1 MKRFI
6 SSFLLLGLAVGAFG
20 ADKNA
25 PAAGQKTA
33 APQVEA
39 VAQEKT
45 PAGQP
50 AAVAQE
56 KSAAGQTAAPAP
68 QKAAPKAAQ
77 ADPLKAFAQWDKK
90 LTTLNTAFEQT
101 TSYDGVVF
109 SRSHGKLFF
118 QAQGQLLRLDT
129 LNDEEK
135 TEQTAVTDKKVL
147 RILDASGKEITAMPW
162 AEWVNG
168 QPNKALFDFGHYT
181 ALLQAHQATVFE
193 STPQR
198 TVLKLLPKDKSAGYT
213 LYLLLDG
220 KDFFP
225 QSIIIESDLMKTQA
239 DLKQTVKNKPLAKN
253 LFKEVIKK

>member
-33 APQVEA
+33 APQGTA
-39 VAQEKT
+39 VAPIA
-45 PAGQP
+45 PAGQT

-56 KSAAGQTAAPAP
+56 KSAAGQSAAPAP

-77 ADPLKAFAQWDKK
+77 TDPLKAFAKWDKK

-101 TSYDGVVF
+101 TSYDGVVI

-181 ALLQAHQATVFE
+181 ALLQAHQAAVFD

-220 KDFFP
+220 KDYFP

>member
-6 SSFLLLGLAVGAFG
+6 SSFLLLGLTVCAFG
-20 ADKNA
+20 AESA
-25 PAAGQKTA
+25 PVAVKKIAAL
-33 APQVEA
+33 
-39 VAQEKT
+39 AQEKT
-45 PAGQP
+45 
-50 AAVAQE
+50 
-56 KSAAGQTAAPAP
+56 AAGQTTASAAP
-68 QKAAPKAAQ
+68 QQAAPKAAQ
-77 ADPLKAFAQWDKK
+77 TDPLEAFAAWDKK
-90 LTTLNTAFEQT
+90 LTTLNTAFEQI
-101 TSYDGVVF
+101 TSYDGVVI

-135 TEQTAVTDKKVL
+135 TEQTAVTNKKIL

-181 ALLQAHQATVFE
+181 ALLQAHEATVFE

-198 TVLKLLPKDKSAGYT
+198 TVLKLLPKDKSYT

-253 LFKEVIKK
+253 LFKEVVKK

>member
-33 APQVEA
+33 APQGTA
-39 VAQEKT
+39 VAPIT
-45 PAGQP
+45 PAGQT
-50 AAVAQE
+50 ASVAQE
-56 KSAAGQTAAPAP
+56 KSAAGQTAATAP

-77 ADPLKAFAQWDKK
+77 TDPLKAFAKWDKK

-101 TSYDGVVF
+101 TSYDGVVI

-181 ALLQAHQATVFE
+181 ALLQAHEATVFD

-220 KDFFP
+220 KDYFP

>member
-33 APQVEA
+33 APQGAA
-39 VAQEKT
+39 VTPIT
-45 PAGQP
+45 PAGQT

-56 KSAAGQTAAPAP
+56 KSAAGQTAAPAS

-77 ADPLKAFAQWDKK
+77 TDPLKAFAQWDKK

-101 TSYDGVVF
+101 TSYDGVVI

-135 TEQTAVTDKKVL
+135 TEQTAVTDKKIL

-181 ALLQAHQATVFE
+181 ALLQAHQATVFD

-220 KDFFP
+220 KDYFP

>member
-6 SSFLLLGLAVGAFG
+6 SSFLLLGLTVCAFG
-20 ADKNA
+20 AESA
-25 PAAGQKTA
+25 PVSVKKIAAL
-33 APQVEA
+33 
-39 VAQEKT
+39 AQEKT
-45 PAGQP
+45 
-50 AAVAQE
+50 
-56 KSAAGQTAAPAP
+56 AAGQTAPAAP
-68 QKAAPKAAQ
+68 QQAAPQAAQ
-77 ADPLKAFAQWDKK
+77 TDPLKAFAAWDKK
-90 LTTLNTAFEQT
+90 LTTLNTAFEQI
-101 TSYDGVVF
+101 TSYDGVVI

-135 TEQTAVTDKKVL
+135 TEQTAVTNKKIL

-198 TVLKLLPKDKSAGYT
+198 TVLKLLPKDKSYT

-253 LFKEVIKK
+253 LFKEVVKK

>member
-6 SSFLLLGLAVGAFG
+6 SSFLLLGLADSAFG
-20 ADKNA
+20 AESAPVSDKKI
-25 PAAGQKTA
+25 AAL
-33 APQVEA
+33 
-39 VAQEKT
+39 AQEKT
-45 PAGQP
+45 
-50 AAVAQE
+50 
-56 KSAAGQTAAPAP
+56 AAGQTTASAAPQQAAP
-68 QKAAPKAAQ
+68 QLAQ
-77 ADPLKAFAQWDKK
+77 TDPLKAFAAWDKK
-90 LTTLNTAFEQT
+90 LATLNTAFEQI
-101 TSYDGVVF
+101 TSYDGVVI

-181 ALLQAHQATVFE
+181 ALLQAHEATVFD

-220 KDFFP
+220 KDYFP

>member
-6 SSFLLLGLAVGAFG
+6 SSFLLLGLTVCAFG
-20 ADKNA
+20 AESA
-25 PAAGQKTA
+25 PVSVKKIAAAT
-33 APQVEA
+33 
-39 VAQEKT
+39 QEKT
-45 PAGQP
+45 
-50 AAVAQE
+50 
-56 KSAAGQTAAPAP
+56 AAGQTTAPAAPQQAAP
-68 QKAAPKAAQ
+68 QAAQ
-77 ADPLKAFAQWDKK
+77 TDPLEAFAAWDKK
-90 LTTLNTAFEQT
+90 LTTLNTAFEQI
-101 TSYDGVVF
+101 TSYDGVVI

-135 TEQTAVTDKKVL
+135 TEQTAVTNKKIL

-181 ALLQAHQATVFE
+181 ALLQAHEATVFE

-198 TVLKLLPKDKSAGYT
+198 TVLKLLPKDKSYT

-253 LFKEVIKK
+253 LFKEVVKK

>member
-6 SSFLLLGLAVGAFG
+6 SSFLLLGLTVCAFG

-33 APQVEA
+33 APQVAA
-39 VAQEKT
+39 VAPIT

-68 QKAAPKAAQ
+68 QKAAPQAAQ
-77 ADPLKAFAQWDKK
+77 TDPLKAFAAWDKK
-90 LTTLNTAFEQT
+90 LTTLNTAFEQI
-101 TSYDGVVF
+101 TSYDGVVI

-135 TEQTAVTDKKVL
+135 TEQTAVTNKKIL

-198 TVLKLLPKDKSAGYT
+198 TVLKLLPKDKSYT

-253 LFKEVIKK
+253 LFKEVVKK

>member
-33 APQVEA
+33 APQGTA
-39 VAQEKT
+39 VAPIA
-45 PAGQP
+45 PAGQTE
-50 AAVAQE
+50 AVAQE
-56 KSAAGQTAAPAP
+56 KSATGQTAAPAP

-77 ADPLKAFAQWDKK
+77 TDPLKAFTEWDKK

-101 TSYDGVVF
+101 TSYDGVVI

-181 ALLQAHQATVFE
+181 ALLQAHQATVFD

-220 KDFFP
+220 KDYFP

>member
-25 PAAGQKTA
+25 PAAGKKTA
-33 APQVEA
+33 APQGTA
-39 VAQEKT
+39 VAPIT
-45 PAGQP
+45 PAVQT

-77 ADPLKAFAQWDKK
+77 TDPLKAFAEWDKK

-101 TSYDGVVF
+101 TSYDGVVI

-181 ALLQAHQATVFE
+181 ALLQAHQATVFD

-220 KDFFP
+220 KDYFP

>member
-33 APQVEA
+33 APQGAA
-39 VAQEKT
+39 VAPIT
-45 PAGQP
+45 PAGQT

-56 KSAAGQTAAPAP
+56 KSAAGQTAAPSP

-77 ADPLKAFAQWDKK
+77 TDPLKAFAEWDKK

-101 TSYDGVVF
+101 TSYDGVVI

-135 TEQTAVTDKKVL
+135 TEQTAVTDKKIL

-181 ALLQAHQATVFE
+181 ALLQAHQATVFN

-220 KDFFP
+220 KDYFP

>member
-6 SSFLLLGLAVGAFG
+6 SSFLLLGLTVCAFG
-20 ADKNA
+20 AESA
-25 PAAGQKTA
+25 PVAVKKIAAAT
-33 APQVEA
+33 
-39 VAQEKT
+39 QEKT
-45 PAGQP
+45 
-50 AAVAQE
+50 
-56 KSAAGQTAAPAP
+56 AAGQTTAPAAPQQAAP
-68 QKAAPKAAQ
+68 QAAQ
-77 ADPLKAFAQWDKK
+77 TDPLEAFAAWDKK
-90 LTTLNTAFEQT
+90 LTTLNTAFEQI
-101 TSYDGVVF
+101 TSYDGVVI

-135 TEQTAVTDKKVL
+135 TEQTAVTNKKIL

-162 AEWVNG
+162 AEWANG

-181 ALLQAHQATVFE
+181 ALLQAHEATVFE

-198 TVLKLLPKDKSAGYT
+198 TVLKLLPKDKSYT

-253 LFKEVIKK
+253 LFKEVVKK

>member
-25 PAAGQKTA
+25 PAAGQKTV
-33 APQVEA
+33 APQGAA
-39 VAQEKT
+39 VAPIA
-45 PAGQP
+45 PAGQT

-77 ADPLKAFAQWDKK
+77 TDPLKAFAKWDKK

-101 TSYDGVVF
+101 TSYGGVVI

-135 TEQTAVTDKKVL
+135 TEQTAVTDKKIL

-181 ALLQAHQATVFE
+181 ALLQAHEATVFD

-220 KDFFP
+220 KDYFP

>member
-33 APQVEA
+33 APQGTA
-39 VAQEKT
+39 VPPIT
-45 PAGQP
+45 P
-50 AAVAQE
+50 
-56 KSAAGQTAAPAP
+56 AGQTAAPAP
-68 QKAAPKAAQ
+68 QKTAPKAAQ
-77 ADPLKAFAQWDKK
+77 TDPLKAFTEWDKK

-101 TSYDGVVF
+101 TSYDGVVI

-181 ALLQAHQATVFE
+181 ALLQAHQATVFD

-220 KDFFP
+220 KDYFP

>member
-33 APQVEA
+33 APQGTA
-39 VAQEKT
+39 VAPIA
-45 PAGQP
+45 PAGQT
-50 AAVAQE
+50 AAVDQE

-77 ADPLKAFAQWDKK
+77 TDPLKAFAKWDKK

-101 TSYDGVVF
+101 TSYDGVVI

-135 TEQTAVTDKKVL
+135 TEQTAVTDKKIL

-181 ALLQAHQATVFE
+181 ALLQAHQAAVFD

-220 KDFFP
+220 KDYFP

>member
-33 APQVEA
+33 APQGAA
-39 VAQEKT
+39 VAPIA
-45 PAGQP
+45 PAGQT

-56 KSAAGQTAAPAP
+56 KSAAGKTAAPAP

-77 ADPLKAFAQWDKK
+77 TDPLKAFTEWDKK

-101 TSYDGVVF
+101 TSYDGVVI

-181 ALLQAHQATVFE
+181 ALLQAHQATVFN

-220 KDFFP
+220 KDYFP

>member
-20 ADKNA
+20 ADKNV

-33 APQVEA
+33 APQGAA
-39 VAQEKT
+39 VAPIA
-45 PAGQP
+45 PAGQT

-68 QKAAPKAAQ
+68 QKAATKAAQ
-77 ADPLKAFAQWDKK
+77 TDPLKAFAKWDKK

-101 TSYDGVVF
+101 TSYDGVVI

-181 ALLQAHQATVFE
+181 ALLQAHQATVFD

-220 KDFFP
+220 KDYFP

>member
-6 SSFLLLGLAVGAFG
+6 SSFLLLGLTVCAFG
-20 ADKNA
+20 AESAPVSVKKIAALAQEKTVAGQTTA
-25 PAAGQKTA
+25 PAAPQQA
-33 APQVEA
+33 APQV
-39 VAQEKT
+39 AQT
-45 PAGQP
+45 
-50 AAVAQE
+50 
-56 KSAAGQTAAPAP
+56 
-68 QKAAPKAAQ
+68 
-77 ADPLKAFAQWDKK
+77 DPLKAFAAWDKK
-90 LTTLNTAFEQT
+90 LTTLNTAFEQI
-101 TSYDGVVF
+101 TSYDGVVI

-135 TEQTAVTDKKVL
+135 TEQTAVTNKKIL

-198 TVLKLLPKDKSAGYT
+198 TVLKLLPKDKSYT

-253 LFKEVIKK
+253 LFKEVVKK

>member
-33 APQVEA
+33 APQGAA
-39 VAQEKT
+39 VAPIA
-45 PAGQP
+45 PAGQI

-77 ADPLKAFAQWDKK
+77 TDPLKAFAEWDKK

-101 TSYDGVVF
+101 TSYDGVVI

-181 ALLQAHQATVFE
+181 ALLQAHQAIVFD

-220 KDFFP
+220 KDYFP

>member
-6 SSFLLLGLAVGAFG
+6 SSFLLLGLTVCAFG
-20 ADKNA
+20 AESAPVSVKKIAALAQEKTVAGQTTA
-25 PAAGQKTA
+25 PAAPQQA
-33 APQVEA
+33 APQV
-39 VAQEKT
+39 AQT
-45 PAGQP
+45 
-50 AAVAQE
+50 
-56 KSAAGQTAAPAP
+56 
-68 QKAAPKAAQ
+68 
-77 ADPLKAFAQWDKK
+77 DPLKAFAAWDKK
-90 LTTLNTAFEQT
+90 LTTLNTAFEQI
-101 TSYDGVVF
+101 TSYDGVVI

-118 QAQGQLLRLDT
+118 QAQGQLLRLDP

-135 TEQTAVTDKKVL
+135 TEQTAVTNKKIL

-181 ALLQAHQATVFE
+181 ALLQAHQASVFE

-198 TVLKLLPKDKSAGYT
+198 TVLKLLPKDKSYT

-253 LFKEVIKK
+253 LFKEVVKK

>member
-1 MKRFI
+1 MKPSINKVIFPFI
-6 SSFLLLGLAVGAFG
+6 SALILAACGGSAPEEPV
-20 ADKNA
+20 A
-25 PAAGQKTA
+25 PAPEPA
-33 APQVEA
+33 APQV
-39 VAQEKT
+39 VT
-45 PAGQP
+45 PAPKTVQKP
-50 AAVAQE
+50 KVPV
-56 KSAAGQTAAPAP
+56 KKTAPAP
-68 QKAAPKAAQ
+68 KTTLN
-77 ADPLKAFAQWDKK
+77 ADELTARLKQWDKK
-90 LTTLNTAFEQT
+90 LATLNTAFEQI
-101 TSYDGVVF
+101 TSYDGVVI

-129 LNDEEK
+129 LNDEET
-135 TEQTAVTDKKVL
+135 TEQTAVTNKKIL

-198 TVLKLLPKDKSAGYT
+198 TVLKLLPKDKSYT

-253 LFKEVIKK
+253 LFKEVVKK

>member
-33 APQVEA
+33 APQGTA
-39 VAQEKT
+39 VAPIA
-45 PAGQP
+45 PAGQTE
-50 AAVAQE
+50 AVAQE

-77 ADPLKAFAQWDKK
+77 TDPLKAFAKWDKK

-101 TSYDGVVF
+101 TSYDGVVI

-181 ALLQAHQATVFE
+181 ALLQAHEATVFD

-220 KDFFP
+220 KDYFP

>member
-1 MKRFI
+1 MACV
-6 SSFLLLGLAVGAFG
+6 AVGAFG
-20 ADKNA
+20 AEKNA
-25 PAAGQKTA
+25 PVAVQKTA
-33 APQVEA
+33 APQVA
-39 VAQEKT
+39 APAQEK
-45 PAGQP
+45 P
-50 AAVAQE
+50 
-56 KSAAGQTAAPAP
+56 AAGQKTVP
-68 QKAAPKAAQ
+68 APKAAQ
-77 ADPLKAFAQWDKK
+77 TDPLKAFAEWDKK
-90 LTTLNTAFEQT
+90 LATLNTVFEQT
-101 TSYDGVVF
+101 TSYDGVVI

-135 TEQTAVTDKKVL
+135 TEQTAVTNKKIL
-147 RILDASGKEITAMPW
+147 RILDASGKEITSMPW

-168 QPNKALFDFGHYT
+168 QPNKALFDFGRYA
-181 ALLQAHQATVFE
+181 ALLQAHQATVFD
-193 STPQR
+193 STPKR

>member
-6 SSFLLLGLAVGAFG
+6 SSFLLLGLTVCAFG
-20 ADKNA
+20 AESA
-25 PAAGQKTA
+25 PVAVKKIAAL
-33 APQVEA
+33 
-39 VAQEKT
+39 AQEKT
-45 PAGQP
+45 
-50 AAVAQE
+50 
-56 KSAAGQTAAPAP
+56 AAGQTTAPAAPQQAAP
-68 QKAAPKAAQ
+68 QAAQ
-77 ADPLKAFAQWDKK
+77 TDPLKAFAAWDKK
-90 LTTLNTAFEQT
+90 LTTLNTAFEQI
-101 TSYDGVVF
+101 TSYDGVVI

-135 TEQTAVTDKKVL
+135 TEQTAVTDKKIL

-198 TVLKLLPKDKSAGYT
+198 TVLKLLPKDKSYT

-253 LFKEVIKK
+253 LFKEVVKK

>member
-33 APQVEA
+33 APQGAA
-39 VAQEKT
+39 VAPIA
-45 PAGQP
+45 PAGQT

-68 QKAAPKAAQ
+68 KKAAPKAAQ
-77 ADPLKAFAQWDKK
+77 TDPLKAFTEWDKK

-101 TSYDGVVF
+101 TSYDGVVI

-181 ALLQAHQATVFE
+181 ALLQAHQATVFN

-220 KDFFP
+220 KDYFP

>member
-6 SSFLLLGLAVGAFG
+6 SSFLLACVAVGAFG
-20 ADKNA
+20 AEKNA
-25 PAAGQKTA
+25 PVAVQKTA
-33 APQVEA
+33 APQVA
-39 VAQEKT
+39 APAQEK
-45 PAGQP
+45 P
-50 AAVAQE
+50 
-56 KSAAGQTAAPAP
+56 AAGQKTVP
-68 QKAAPKAAQ
+68 APKAAQ
-77 ADPLKAFAQWDKK
+77 TDPLKAFAEWDKK
-90 LTTLNTAFEQT
+90 LATLNTVFEQT
-101 TSYDGVVF
+101 TSYDGVVI

-135 TEQTAVTDKKVL
+135 TEQTAVTNKKIL
-147 RILDASGKEITAMPW
+147 RILDASGKEITSMPW

-168 QPNKALFDFGHYT
+168 QPNKALFDFGRYA
-181 ALLQAHQATVFE
+181 ALLQAHQATVFD
-193 STPQR
+193 STPKR

>member
-6 SSFLLLGLAVGAFG
+6 SSFLLLGLTVCAFG
-20 ADKNA
+20 AESA
-25 PAAGQKTA
+25 PVSVKKIAAL
-33 APQVEA
+33 
-39 VAQEKT
+39 AQEKT
-45 PAGQP
+45 
-50 AAVAQE
+50 
-56 KSAAGQTAAPAP
+56 AAGQTTAPAAPQQAAP
-68 QKAAPKAAQ
+68 QAAQ
-77 ADPLKAFAQWDKK
+77 TDPLKAFAAWDKK
-90 LTTLNTAFEQT
+90 LTTLNTAFEQI
-101 TSYDGVVF
+101 TSYDGVVI

-135 TEQTAVTDKKVL
+135 TEQTAVTNKKIL

-181 ALLQAHQATVFE
+181 ALLQAHEATVFE

-198 TVLKLLPKDKSAGYT
+198 TVLKLLPKDKSYT

-253 LFKEVIKK
+253 LFKEVVKK

>member
-33 APQVEA
+33 APQGAA
-39 VAQEKT
+39 VAPIT
-45 PAGQP
+45 PAGQT

-77 ADPLKAFAQWDKK
+77 TDPLKAFTEWDKK

-101 TSYDGVVF
+101 TSYDGVVI

-135 TEQTAVTDKKVL
+135 TEQTAVTDKKIL

-181 ALLQAHQATVFE
+181 ALLQAHQATVFN

-220 KDFFP
+220 KDYFP

>member
-6 SSFLLLGLAVGAFG
+6 SSFLLLGLTVCAFG
-20 ADKNA
+20 AESA
-25 PAAGQKTA
+25 PVAVKKIAAAT
-33 APQVEA
+33 
-39 VAQEKT
+39 QEKT
-45 PAGQP
+45 
-50 AAVAQE
+50 
-56 KSAAGQTAAPAP
+56 AAGQTASAAP
-68 QKAAPKAAQ
+68 QQAAPQAAQ
-77 ADPLKAFAQWDKK
+77 TDSLKAFAAWDKK
-90 LTTLNTAFEQT
+90 LTTLNTAFEQI
-101 TSYDGVVF
+101 TSYDGVVI

-135 TEQTAVTDKKVL
+135 TEQTAVTNKKIL

-198 TVLKLLPKDKSAGYT
+198 TVLKLLPKDKSYT

-253 LFKEVIKK
+253 LFKEVVKK

>member
-20 ADKNA
+20 AESA
-25 PAAGQKTA
+25 PVSVKKIAAAT
-33 APQVEA
+33 
-39 VAQEKT
+39 QEKT
-45 PAGQP
+45 
-50 AAVAQE
+50 
-56 KSAAGQTAAPAP
+56 AAGQTTASAAPQQAAP
-68 QKAAPKAAQ
+68 QAAQ
-77 ADPLKAFAQWDKK
+77 TDPLKAFAAWDKK
-90 LTTLNTAFEQT
+90 LTTLNTAFEQI
-101 TSYDGVVF
+101 TSYDGVVI

-135 TEQTAVTDKKVL
+135 TEQTAVTNKKIL

-181 ALLQAHQATVFE
+181 ALLQAHEATVFE

-198 TVLKLLPKDKSAGYT
+198 TVLKLLPKDKSYT

-253 LFKEVIKK
+253 LFKEVVKK

>member
-25 PAAGQKTA
+25 PAAGQKTV
-33 APQVEA
+33 APQGAA
-39 VAQEKT
+39 VAPIT
-45 PAGQP
+45 PAGQT

-56 KSAAGQTAAPAP
+56 KSAAGQTEAPAP

-77 ADPLKAFAQWDKK
+77 TDPLKAFAEWDKK
-90 LTTLNTAFEQT
+90 LNTLNTAFEQT
-101 TSYDGVVF
+101 TSYDGVVI

-181 ALLQAHQATVFE
+181 ALLQAHQATVFD

-220 KDFFP
+220 KDYFP

>member
-33 APQVEA
+33 APQGAA
-39 VAQEKT
+39 VAPIA
-45 PAGQP
+45 PAGQT

-77 ADPLKAFAQWDKK
+77 TDPLKAFTEWDKK

-101 TSYDGVVF
+101 TSYDGVVI

-181 ALLQAHQATVFE
+181 ALLQAHQATVFN

-220 KDFFP
+220 KDYFP

>member
-33 APQVEA
+33 APQGTA
-39 VAQEKT
+39 VAPIT
-45 PAGQP
+45 PAGQT

-77 ADPLKAFAQWDKK
+77 TDPLKAFAKWDKK

-101 TSYDGVVF
+101 TSYDGVVI

-181 ALLQAHQATVFE
+181 ALLQAHEATVFE
-193 STPQR
+193 STPKR

-220 KDFFP
+220 KDYFP

>member
-33 APQVEA
+33 APQGAA
-39 VAQEKT
+39 VALIT
-45 PAGQP
+45 SAGQT

-56 KSAAGQTAAPAP
+56 KSAAGQTAAPSP

-77 ADPLKAFAQWDKK
+77 TDPLKAFAEWDKK

-101 TSYDGVVF
+101 TSYDGVVI

-162 AEWVNG
+162 TEWVNG

-181 ALLQAHQATVFE
+181 ALLQAHQATVFD

-220 KDFFP
+220 KDYFP

>member
-33 APQVEA
+33 APQGTA
-39 VAQEKT
+39 VAPIT
-45 PAGQP
+45 PAGQT

-56 KSAAGQTAAPAP
+56 KSADGQTAAPAP

-77 ADPLKAFAQWDKK
+77 TDPLKAFTEWDKK

-101 TSYDGVVF
+101 TSYDGVVI

-181 ALLQAHQATVFE
+181 DLLQAHQATVFDF
-193 STPQR
+193 TPQR

-220 KDFFP
+220 KDYFP

>member
-6 SSFLLLGLAVGAFG
+6 SSFLLACIAVGAFG
-20 ADKNA
+20 AEKNA
-25 PAAGQKTA
+25 PVPVQKTA
-33 APQVEA
+33 APQVA
-39 VAQEKT
+39 APAQEK
-45 PAGQP
+45 P
-50 AAVAQE
+50 
-56 KSAAGQTAAPAP
+56 AAGQKTVP
-68 QKAAPKAAQ
+68 APKAAQ
-77 ADPLKAFAQWDKK
+77 TDPLKAFAEWDKK
-90 LTTLNTAFEQT
+90 LTTLNTVFEQT
-101 TSYDGVVF
+101 TSYDGVVI

-135 TEQTAVTDKKVL
+135 TEQTAVTNKKIL
-147 RILDASGKEITAMPW
+147 RILDASGKEITSMPW

-168 QPNKALFDFGHYT
+168 QPNKALFDFGRYA
-181 ALLQAHQATVFE
+181 ALLQAHEATVFD
-193 STPQR
+193 STPKR

>member
-6 SSFLLLGLAVGAFG
+6 SSFLLACVAVGAFG
-20 ADKNA
+20 AEKNA
-25 PAAGQKTA
+25 PVSVQKTA
-33 APQVEA
+33 APQVA
-39 VAQEKT
+39 VPAQEEPASGQKT
-45 PAGQP
+45 VP
-50 AAVAQE
+50 
-56 KSAAGQTAAPAP
+56 
-68 QKAAPKAAQ
+68 APKAAQ
-77 ADPLKAFAQWDKK
+77 TDPLKAFAEWDKK
-90 LTTLNTAFEQT
+90 LATLNTVFEQT
-101 TSYDGVVF
+101 TSYDGVVI

-135 TEQTAVTDKKVL
+135 TEQTAVTNKKIL
-147 RILDASGKEITAMPW
+147 RILDASGKEITSMPW

-168 QPNKALFDFGHYT
+168 QPNKALFDFGRYA
-181 ALLQAHQATVFE
+181 ALLQAHQATVFD
-193 STPQR
+193 STPKR

>member
-6 SSFLLLGLAVGAFG
+6 SSFLLLGLTVYAFG
-20 ADKNA
+20 AESA
-25 PAAGQKTA
+25 PVAVKKTA
-33 APQVEA
+33 AL
-39 VAQEKT
+39 AQEKT
-45 PAGQP
+45 
-50 AAVAQE
+50 
-56 KSAAGQTAAPAP
+56 AAGQTTAPAAPQQAAP
-68 QKAAPKAAQ
+68 QAAQ
-77 ADPLKAFAQWDKK
+77 TDPLKAFAAWDKK
-90 LTTLNTAFEQT
+90 LTTLNTAFEQI
-101 TSYDGVVF
+101 TSYDGVVI

-135 TEQTAVTDKKVL
+135 TEQTAVTNKKIL

-198 TVLKLLPKDKSAGYT
+198 TVLKLLPKDKSYT

-253 LFKEVIKK
+253 LFKEVVKK